1 MHDSQRTLW
10 SRGWVVDGYALFA
23 GIAIPFAFAPF
34 QFYPLAL
41 IAPILL
47 FGAWFNASPARACW
61 RGWLF
66 GMGMFGIGVSWIHES
81 FQFSHISLPIAIV
94 LTVLLISFLAVFPA
108 VLGLLTTRSFIR
120 SDRIRFLLVLP
131 AAWTLAEWI
140 RGWFLTGFTWLQVGY
155 SQVDSPLSGL
165 VPIVGV
171 YGVSWVSIL
180 SAGLVFLTLREGRTA
195 WYRYLPV
202 VAAIWVGAGF
212 MTTIHWT
219 EDSGEKVRVALVQ
232 GNVPQD
238 VKWLP
243 EQRQPTV
250 DRYLSLT
257 RQHWDADLIVWPE
270 AALPGTYDTFEAVLS
285 ALALEAEAHE
295 TDVLIGIPTRRPGD
309 RYFNSVV
316 APGRPP
322 AFYHKRH
329 LVPFG
334 EYLPIA
340 VVLQPVVDLLGIP
353 VANFEPGEKKQPLL
367 NAAGETLGVSI
378 CYEAAFGA
386 EIIKALPEA
395 SLLVNVSNDAWFGDS
410 IAPHQHLEM
419 ARYRALET
427 GRYLVRATNT
437 GISAIIG
444 PKGNLE
450 LQAPQFETAVIAGDV
465 KPMVGGTPYT
475 YVGDT
480 PVIVGVIFALVVAVI
495 VSLRRGA
502 QTAKRRN

>member
-1 MHDSQRTLW
+1 MHDSQRAFW
-10 SRGWVVDGYALFA
+10 SRDWVVDGYALLA
-23 GIAIPFAFAPF
+23 GLALPFSFAPF
-34 QFYPLAL
+34 KFYPLAL
-41 IAPILL
+41 IAPISL
-47 FGAWFNASPARACW
+47 FGTWFNASPARACW

-81 FQFSHISLPIAIV
+81 FQFSHIGLPVAIV
-94 LTVLLISFLAVFPA
+94 LTVLLIAFLAVFPA

-120 SDRIRFLLVLP
+120 SDRVRFLLVLP
-131 AAWTLAEWI
+131 AAWTLTEWI

-180 SAGLVFLTLREGRTA
+180 SAGVVFLALREGRLP
-195 WYRYLPV
+195 WLWYLPAV
-202 VAAIWVGAGF
+202 VAIWVGAGF
-212 MTTIHWT
+212 MTKIHWT
-219 EDSGEKVRVALVQ
+219 EGSGAKVRVALVQ

-238 VKWLP
+238 IKWLP

-257 RQHWDADLIVWPE
+257 RQHWEADLIVWPE
-270 AALPGTYDTFEAVLS
+270 AALPGTYNTFEAVLG
-285 ALALEAEAHE
+285 ALALEAESNE
-295 TDVLIGIPTRRPGD
+295 TDLLIGIPTRRSGD

-316 APGRPP
+316 APGRTP

-334 EYLPIA
+334 EYLP
-340 VVLQPVVDLLGIP
+340 VSVLLQPVVDLLGIP
-353 VANFEPGEKKQPLL
+353 VANFEPGEKQQLLL
-367 NAAGETLGVSI
+367 NAAGEKLGVSI

-395 SLLVNVSNDAWFGDS
+395 RLLVNVSNDAWFGDS

-419 ARYRALET
+419 ARYRALEV

-450 LQAPQFETAVIAGDV
+450 MQAPQFETAVIVGDV
-465 KPMVGGTPYT
+465 MPMIGGTPYI

-480 PVIVGVIFALVVAVI
+480 PVIVSAIFALVIAVL

-502 QTAKRRN
+502 QIPKRRD